1 RRLPANG
8 RCAGRPTR
16 NDDARRSWIPD
27 SKAGFGTTKSR
38 YPPSSDL
45 LDNRAVVEI
54 ALAVAHA
61 SREHVGMDREKWQPL
76 PRAPGLRQHQVHV
89 LEMLGDA
96 AFRGELAAHHLRTL
110 HVHHLRI
117 GGGAAPH
124 VEEAR
129 G

>member
-1 RRLPANG
+1 
-8 RCAGRPTR
+8 PTR
-16 NDDARRSWIPD
+16 NDDARRSWDPD
-27 SKAGFGTTKSR
+27 SRAGFGMTKSR
-38 YPPSSDL
+38 YPPPADL

-61 SREHVGMDREKWQPL
+61 SREHVGMDREKRQPL
-76 PRAPGLRQHQVHV
+76 PRALGLRQHQVHV

-96 AFRGELAAHHLRTL
+96 AFGGELAAHHLRTL

-117 GGGAAPH
+117 AAAAARH
-124 VEEAR
+124 VEEGR